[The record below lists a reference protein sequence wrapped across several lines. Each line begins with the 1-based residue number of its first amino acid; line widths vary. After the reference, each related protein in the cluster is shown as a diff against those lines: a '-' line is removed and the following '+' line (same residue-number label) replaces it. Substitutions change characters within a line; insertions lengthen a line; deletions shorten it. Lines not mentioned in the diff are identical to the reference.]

1 LSIIKA
7 NTFQDRGGNT
17 ILSSDGSGTITAS
30 SSLASS
36 VASVGG
42 IDNTPAF
49 FAFKNDSNQTF
60 TQDAWSKITFNNEVY
75 DTNGAY
81 ADSRFTPG
89 VAGKYFLGASVRM
102 VDNSSQSTNVI
113 SIYKNGAETASFI
126 MIAGNSSNRNN
137 GDSIHVVLEAD
148 ADDYFEVYMNSD
160 DSSPT
165 VRSSSIAESYFY
177 SYKLIGV

>member
-1 LSIIKA
+1 MSKLEVDTIDTRSGSSTLTLGSTNATTLALNSSITTLPSA
-7 NTFQDRGGNT
+7 LQ
-17 ILSSDGSGTITAS
+17 
-30 SSLASS
+30 
-36 VASVGG
+36 
-42 IDNTPAF
+42 NTPSF

-75 DTNGAY
+75 DSDGTFA
-81 ADSRFTPG
+81 SSTFTPG

-102 VDNSSQSTNVI
+102 VDNSSQSTNFI

-137 GDSIHVVLEAD
+137 GASIHVVLESD
-148 ADDYFEVYMNSD
+148 TDDYFEVYMNSD

-165 VRSSSIAESYFY
+165 VRSSSIAESFFY
-177 SYKLIGV
+177 GYKIIGA